1 MAGETKKSIIFQIDR
16 LTSQQSVMQADHTY
30 IHAGIAFT
38 ISFDI
43 GSISA
48 EYHIALETPAA
59 STGKYIHYRPG
70 SAKVSSD
77 ADSVHYRLRE
87 GITSYSGGV
96 AYTPFNR
103 NRNNSTTSQVTVK
116 TNVTPTVGTPI
127 LIDNEYLGSTGVL
140 PAKAGGG
147 AGSGEEIILKP
158 STIYLF
164 SFDPGG
170 ATNVGFNNFW
180 YEEEGT

>member
-1 MAGETKKSIIFQIDR
+1 MAGETKKSIIFQLDR
-16 LTSQQSVMQADHTY
+16 LTNQQSVMQADHTY
-30 IHAGIAFT
+30 IHAEIAFT
-38 ISFDI
+38 ISFNL

-59 STGKYIHYRPG
+59 SSGLYLHYRPG
-70 SAKVSSD
+70 SARITSD

-103 NRNNSTTSQVTVK
+103 NRNSTNTSLSTVK
-116 TNVTPTVGTPI
+116 TNVTPTVGSP
-127 LIDNEYLGSTGVL
+127 LLLDDEYFGSTGVL
-140 PAKAGGG
+140 PAKSGGG
-147 AGSGEEIILKP
+147 AGSGEEIILK
-158 STIYLF
+158 SDTIYLF

-170 ATNVGFNNFW
+170 ATNVSFNNFW

>member
-1 MAGETKKSIIFQIDR
+1 MAGETKKSIIMHADK
-16 LTSQQSVMQADHTY
+16 LTNQQSIMQADHTY

-38 ISFDI
+38 ISFDL

-59 STGKYIHYRPG
+59 GTYLHYRPG
-70 SAKVSSD
+70 SAKVTSD

-103 NRNNSTTSQVTVK
+103 NRNHSNASLVTVK
-116 TNVTPTVGTPI
+116 TNVTPTVGSPI

-140 PAKAGGG
+140 PARSGGG
-147 AGSGEEIILKP
+147 GGSGREIILKP

-164 SFDPGG
+164 SFNPGG